1 MYIFVVSVRKIE
13 TNPSDPRYVHTKWE
27 LVTISRHSFKDKWK
41 FLRSLRFRITLIL
54 VIVGIVPSIIIENG
68 IVQSE
73 DRAVNLRTVTVK
85 NQCDILCNQL
95 VRIGYMDD
103 PSNEVIDG
111 EFNLLTNIYGEEEY

>member
-1 MYIFVVSVRKIE
+1 MIRDMYTRSG
-13 TNPSDPRYVHTKWE
+13 E

-68 IVQSE
+68 IVQSYE

-111 EFNLLTNIYGEEEY
+111 EFNLLTNIYGGRKNTDY